1 MKTYLTLDLYRISKE
16 AEEPS
21 DAKPYRSVAVYLD
34 RGIMVIRSASDDHS
48 ADYEETYSEQ
58 LTNEFLI
65 QTELL
70 DIPKWDPIN
79 YSPAFAAHEH
89 CRWELDYNG
98 LKDEVVVRSGKETYP
113 KGWPLLIELIDAY
126 DPQKEIR
133 QESVHIAAEY
143 ASLLLGKRWKGDQLS
158 KSLDMVN
165 ILAAMHMPQDVIAA
179 GVLRNVSDEKNYD
192 EEYIRDAFSGPVADL
207 LGEYGDDRGL
217 SLGEKRLALL
227 EKVKASKSK
236 YFLKLV
242 LAEVLADLIRV
253 KADIDSGAGFR
264 DKAMSLEEMGLYYAE
279 MISALGVLERD
290 DRAGVIY
297 SVLVDMYKSVF
308 VSYSLDSFRG
318 AIYQVQGTA
327 AGVVLRRGE
336 YDWHPIQE
344 EVPDDVCP
352 ISKDL
357 ALFMADRWRHQAD
370 EELVQSGNK
379 AGIHDIP
386 DLKALKV
393 VMERSQGNDLR
404 KDNKIALAVLR
415 HMVDEGEQV
424 LAALHAGN
432 KELRLIERGDI
443 DDVASIAVSF
453 LGLEDD
459 EGNKMAAVFT
469 SIDEIGEI
477 GEEDIEAV
485 PLKTLL
491 RFVKHMDRLDGIII
505 DPFSD
510 RFLVTKESIAEMLD
524 NLDKEPS
531 GM

>member
-1 MKTYLTLDLYRISKE
+1 MKTYLTLKLYRINKE

-65 QTELL
+65 QTEFL

-98 LKDEVVVRSGKETYP
+98 LKDEVVVRSGEETYP

-217 SLGEKRLALL
+217 SLGEKRLSLL
-227 EKVKASKSK
+227 EKV
-236 YFLKLV
+236 
-242 LAEVLADLIRV
+242 
-253 KADIDSGAGFR
+253 
-264 DKAMSLEEMGLYYAE
+264 
-279 MISALGVLERD
+279 
-290 DRAGVIY
+290 
-297 SVLVDMYKSVF
+297 
-308 VSYSLDSFRG
+308 
-318 AIYQVQGTA
+318 
-327 AGVVLRRGE
+327 
-336 YDWHPIQE
+336 
-344 EVPDDVCP
+344 
-352 ISKDL
+352 
-357 ALFMADRWRHQAD
+357 
-370 EELVQSGNK
+370 
-379 AGIHDIP
+379 
-386 DLKALKV
+386 
-393 VMERSQGNDLR
+393 
-404 KDNKIALAVLR
+404 
-415 HMVDEGEQV
+415 
-424 LAALHAGN
+424 
-432 KELRLIERGDI
+432 
-443 DDVASIAVSF
+443 
-453 LGLEDD
+453 
-459 EGNKMAAVFT
+459 
-469 SIDEIGEI
+469 
-477 GEEDIEAV
+477 
-485 PLKTLL
+485 
-491 RFVKHMDRLDGIII
+491 
-505 DPFSD
+505 
-510 RFLVTKESIAEMLD
+510 
-524 NLDKEPS
+524 
-531 GM
+531 